1 MGQIREA
8 NEVYEQA
15 TIRKRDELIRLSEA
29 KKVADL
35 LYEKIAKTEGK
46 IMRREKKYEEVKKT
60 MEQQQKI
67 NAANKILN
75 SNEKRFSEKVAK
87 VEKDLYSGK
96 KILFDWQD
104 ELRHVLTNYKSKCNQ
119 LHNIQ
124 RRQEAHKTHISAL
137 QNNLKEMRAR
147 MKILVGKKEFRQPK
161 IQVILEEMKSLEK
174 MQNDGEVRAM
184 LAEQEVVSLQTFH
197 ETLSE
202 EYHQQHISLLDLKDQ
217 VEKARR
223 RKNNLMRKLNISHPM
238 QFVR

>member
-29 KKVADL
+29 KKTADQ

-60 MEQQQKI
+60 VEQKQKI
-67 NAANKILN
+67 YAANKILN
-75 SNEKRFSEKVAK
+75 SNEIRFSDKVAK
-87 VEKDLYSGK
+87 VEKDLYNGK
-96 KILFDWQD
+96 KNLFDWQD
-104 ELRHVLTNYKSKCNQ
+104 ELRHVLTNYRSKCDQ
-119 LHNIQ
+119 LHSIQ
-124 RRQEAHKTHISAL
+124 RRREAHKAHISAL
-137 QNNLKEMRAR
+137 QTDLKEKGAR
-147 MKILVGKKEFRQPK
+147 MKIFVGKKEFRQRK
-161 IQVILEEMKSLEK
+161 IQVMLEEMKSLEK
-174 MQNDGEVRAM
+174 MKSDGEVRAI

-202 EYHQQHISLLDLKDQ
+202 EYQQQHIRLLDLKDQ
-217 VEKARR
+217 VERARR

-238 QFVR
+238 QFVK